1 MAVTPVGLRPG
12 AEVRLGVEPDAVSCL
27 GELGSMHGMC
37 TVSML
42 SADSVPNHHLWS
54 GSSLLSRVVESC
66 VSCVSSC
73 GVCSNSS
80 CGRCVVG

>member
-42 SADSVPNHHLWS
+42 SADSVPKPS
-54 GSSLLSRVVESC
+54 PFVVRQQFVE
-66 VSCVSSC
+66 
-73 GVCSNSS
+73 
-80 CGRCVVG
+80 